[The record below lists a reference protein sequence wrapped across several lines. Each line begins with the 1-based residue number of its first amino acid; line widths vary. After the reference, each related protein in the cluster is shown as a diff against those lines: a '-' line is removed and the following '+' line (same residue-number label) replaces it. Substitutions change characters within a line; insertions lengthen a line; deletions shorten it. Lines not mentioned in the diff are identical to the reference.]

1 MSSRRQKNTPRV
13 VTRVVTRD
21 TLLEQMK
28 SLANVVLQPWLKE
41 NDLNFASAILVSMQ
55 IVEKFS
61 EEQGKLAG
69 SDKLNAAIALIPA
82 VVDLAVTY
90 GKITPQDAD
99 TLRSRLQTGG
109 DIVKQIIAAYVI
121 ISKHPAFIQAQEAV
135 EEAAKKCWG
144 SCKTKC
150 MGVHTNV
157 EPPVTV
163 VESSGDVVTA
173 ADPVSTMASD
183 VEVVNTGDANGE
195 SMVDALHMS
204 RDL

>member
-1 MSSRRQKNTPRV
+1 MSSRRQKNTPKV

-69 SDKLNAAIALIPA
+69 PDKLNAAISLIPTI
-82 VVDLAVTY
+82 VDLAVTY

-99 TLRSRLQTGG
+99 TLRTRLQTGG
-109 DIVKQIIAAYVI
+109 EIVKQIIAAYVL
-121 ISKHPAFIQAQEAV
+121 ISKHPAVIQAQEAV

-163 VESSGDVVTA
+163 VESSGVVVTA
-173 ADPVSTMASD
+173 ADPVCTL
-183 VEVVNTGDANGE
+183 VEVVNTGNSNGE
-195 SMVDALHMS
+195 SIVDALHMS